1 MLADSFSIFHVKMHT
16 AVCGFCGFWVMFLKL
31 RLLNCC
37 YSEMIS
43 IFNIYNDFR
52 YHHQPNSI

>member
-1 MLADSFSIFHVKMHT
+1 MLADSFSLFHVKMHT
-16 AVCGFCGFWVMFLKL
+16 AVCGFWVMFLKFP
-31 RLLNCC
+31 LLNCC

-43 IFNIYNDFR
+43 IFKIYNNFR